1 MPHAV
6 RIHKAGGPDV
16 LQWDSVDVGAP
27 GPGQVRLK
35 QHAAG
40 VNYID
45 IYQRSGLY
53 KLPLPFVAGSEGAG
67 EVTAVG
73 PGVSEFKV
81 GDRGAYAAV
90 AGGYADERLMPADRL
105 VRLPDSID

>member
-6 RIHKAGGPDV
+6 RIHQAGGPDV
-16 LQWDSVDVGAP
+16 MQWDSVEVGAP

-35 QHAAG
+35 QHAVG

-53 KLPLPFVAGSEGAG
+53 KLSLPFVAGSEGAG

-73 PGVSEFKV
+73 AGVSDTSSACCV
-81 GDRGAYAAV
+81 PSRSSV
-90 AGGYADERLMPADRL
+90 
-105 VRLPDSID
+105 

>member
-6 RIHKAGGPDV
+6 RIHQTGGPDV
-16 LQWDSVDVGAP
+16 MQWDSVEVGAP

-35 QHAAG
+35 QHAVG

-45 IYQRSGLY
+45 IYQRAGLY
-53 KLPLPFVAGSEGAG
+53 KLPMPFVAGSEGAG

-73 PGVSEFKV
+73 AGV
-81 GDRGAYAAV
+81 
-90 AGGYADERLMPADRL
+90 
-105 VRLPDSID
+105 I